1 MDFNELLSLYFERS
15 NALQT
20 YWNVQITVGLG
31 LLAFFASLKRVSH
44 PYRFWCLF
52 SLIYAAIATSNLLA
66 LIDVTRTRL
75 AVWAS
80 INARVLADQDASLRT
95 SLNKSLTTPSVG
107 TVIAVHLLGD
117 AVVLTGLW
125 FLLKHPK
132 AT

>member
-1 MDFNELLSLYFERS
+1 MDFDELLSLYFERS

-31 LLAFFASLKRVSH
+31 LLAFFASLKRVSQ
-44 PYRFWCLF
+44 PCRLGWLF
-52 SLIYAAIATSNLLA
+52 TLVYAAIATSNFLA
-66 LIDVTRTRL
+66 LRDVTRTRL

-80 INARVLADQDASLRT
+80 INARILADEDASLRT
-95 SLNKSLTTPSVG
+95 SLNKSLTTPSVA
-107 TVIAVHLLGD
+107 TVFAVHLLGD

-125 FLLKHPK
+125 YLLFHPM